1 MLFILTKKASVYEGE
16 DVYLI
21 MRREYFT
28 DWSCDFDLLYYPFDT
43 QVQTLIRGG
52 GHYKLSVRRNKD
64 LLLIQSNKNVK
75 SDCSVN

>member
-1 MLFILTKKASVYEGE
+1 MLFILTKKASVYDGE

-43 QVQTLIRGG
+43 QVRTLIRGG
-52 GHYKLSVRRNKD
+52 GH
-64 LLLIQSNKNVK
+64 
-75 SDCSVN
+75 